1 MFFYHLLKFYKTVL
15 YSELGT
21 GRETL
26 VRSNTTIV
34 PTLPQRDQV
43 LRAALMSPGIEYYM
57 FNGRTN
63 TL

>member
-1 MFFYHLLKFYKTVL
+1 ML